1 MNYISLTILRLGTFW
16 RKCSGIKEE
25 GLKPLWRN
33 SSFGWWGGGWGE
45 KETVDEHA
53 VLFVQY
59 EVGFLFLKK
68 SKMFQMMWL
77 ELLVIAFHSE

>member
-1 MNYISLTILRLGTFW
+1 MFRNQGGRFETSLEKLLFW
-16 RKCSGIKEE
+16 
-25 GLKPLWRN
+25 LV
-33 SSFGWWGGGWGE
+33 GGGWGE